1 MAKTLKTFLLGVGA
15 GAAIGVGS
23 FLFTLCAS
31 YSNKVLGSA
40 LFAVGLFTVCSLGLF
55 LYTGKIGYFLDNK
68 TKKLYA
74 FDLLVG
80 YVGNIVGAVA
90 LGYLMR
96 LIFMAFNS
104 STIEAI
110 KKITAIRMID
120 LGYGGSVFTNQFG
133 SSFFCGVL
141 VYLAVHFWK
150 KKWHF
155 IFRTLILVLCVFL
168 FVYFGF
174 EHCIANMWYFSFG
187 NAWNPQSLVNILVVT
202 IGNSLGALLTR
213 LFVVISN
220 K

>member
-1 MAKTLKTFLLGVGA
+1 
-15 GAAIGVGS
+15 
-23 FLFTLCAS
+23 
-31 YSNKVLGSA
+31 
-40 LFAVGLFTVCSLGLF
+40 
-55 LYTGKIGYFLDNK
+55 
-68 TKKLYA
+68 
-74 FDLLVG
+74 
-80 YVGNIVGAVA
+80 
-90 LGYLMR
+90 
-96 LIFMAFNS
+96 MAFNS

-155 IFRTLILVLCVFL
+155 IIRTLILVLCVFL

-187 NAWNPQSLVNILVVT
+187 NAWNSQSLVNILVVT

-220 K
+220 